1 MAINLRNIFHSMPGV
16 VNCRQNTK
24 RFLLCLHL
32 LLGTLSLAQAAVEI
46 DFNYDD
52 LNRLTGLT
60 RSDGPSVEYQYD
72 QSGNFTTQG
81 VSNSPDTDGD
91 LIANFADPDDD
102 EDGMPDEWELAY
114 GLDPLDPADASLDS
128 DGDGVTNL
136 AEFQGETDPL
146 QPNPTNVAVPA
157 VPDIGLLLMAALL
170 LAITLQSQKKQ
181 GR

>member
-1 MAINLRNIFHSMPGV
+1 MALNLPKVCPSTLSLLG
-16 VNCRQNTK
+16 CRRSAK
-24 RFLLCLHL
+24 RLLLCLQL
-32 LLGTLSLAQAAVEI
+32 LLTTIPSVQAATEI
-46 DFNYDD
+46 DFSYDD

-60 RSDGPSVEYQYD
+60 RSDGPSIAYQYD

-128 DGDGVTNL
+128 DWDGVTNL

-170 LAITLQSQKKQ
+170 LAITLQSQRKQ